1 MDVAYKSG
9 RAWIAAAST
18 WLLRPYPTRG
28 DAMAH
33 IRVSV
38 PAGARYASGMQR
50 DGDGYRLRVADLRH
64 ATYGIFGELAYDS
77 FELDGPMALDGSGKR
92 ARVEVV
98 TLPGR
103 LASDDATRARWVRE
117 SAQANADFWRGFP
130 VEHVCIALL
139 PTPGRRRIVHG
150 KVVATGGPTI
160 ALQLGADATRDDLYG
175 DWVLVHELFHLGFPS
190 FIGEGKWLDE
200 GLATYYE
207 PIIRARAGWRSE
219 HALWDELISDM
230 PQGLDA
236 VERDGVAHAR
246 NYRAMYWGG
255 AVIAWLAD
263 VETRRRSAGARGLEH
278 GLHALLAAGG
288 DASQV
293 WKLADVIAVVDRAL
307 GAPILQQLDEAHA
320 QRGSAVGFEALMR
333 ELGVTKRG
341 GVTTIVDDAP
351 LAAIRRAIGGM

>member
-1 MDVAYKSG
+1 VN
-9 RAWIAAAST
+9 
-18 WLLRPYPTRG
+18 
-28 DAMAH
+28 
-33 IRVSV
+33 V
-38 PAGARYASGMQR
+38 PAGARYATGMQR
-50 DGDGYRLRVADLRH
+50 DGEGYWLRVADLRH
-64 ATYGIFGELAYDS
+64 ATYGIFGELAYDR

-92 ARVEVV
+92 ALVEIV

-103 LASDDATRARWVRE
+103 LKSDDATRARWLRD
-117 SAQANADFWRGFP
+117 SAHANATFWRGFP
-130 VEHVCIALL
+130 VERVCIALL

-160 ALQLGADATRDDLYG
+160 VLQLGAEATRDDLYNE
-175 DWVLVHELFHLGFPS
+175 WVLVHELFHLGFPS

-236 VERDGVAHAR
+236 VEREGVAHTR

-255 AVIAWLAD
+255 AIIALLAD
-263 VETRRRSAGARGLEH
+263 LETRQRSDGSRGLEH

-293 WKLADVIAVVDRAL
+293 WKLDDVIALVDRAL
-307 GAPILQQLDEAHA
+307 GAPTLQKLEAAHA
-320 QRGSAVGFEALMR
+320 QRGSAVGFETLMQK
-333 ELGVTKRG
+333 LGVTQRD
-341 GVTTIVDDAP
+341 GVTRVTNDAP